1 MKRKGKII
9 LLLSLLT
16 VLVLQSSFA
25 AEVSRCFDATA
36 VALSD
41 VYNGLNQPYGI
52 EVMDDGVIYIADT
65 YNNMIKKLEN
75 GKLAVVAGYYEG
87 KNSLG
92 FPLGGLK
99 DGDALTA
106 AFNKPRDICVAED
119 GTIYVAD
126 SQNHAIRKI
135 KDGTVTTLAG
145 TGEAGDSVGLG
156 RTTRFNLPTAIA
168 MGNDGK
174 LYVADTLNNKIKVVD
189 VNGKSSELMLTS
201 ADNANRLNEP
211 SDLYFDEAGA
221 LYIVDS
227 GNQCIKKVVDGVVS
241 IIAGGKVY
249 ALDEAGYAPQGFVDG
264 LASLAK
270 FNFPKG
276 IAMDDRGNLYIADTW
291 NNAIRVLMADNR
303 VVTLTGGIMPGN
315 KVGALD
321 KAVFDA
327 PISLDYTN
335 GMLYITDRW
344 NNEIKQIDINPSDA
358 IVADEASLWYNG
370 EKVIGDASVLIKED
384 IAWVPLKMAA
394 TALGYTVSWDSAV
407 GAVVLTSGDIVEHVS
422 QNNGLYLENGKSY
435 VKTEDLDTLLNHTV
449 QQIPSLKAVVIL
461 P

>member
-1 MKRKGKII
+1 
-9 LLLSLLT
+9 
-16 VLVLQSSFA
+16 
-25 AEVSRCFDATA
+25 
-36 VALSD
+36 
-41 VYNGLNQPYGI
+41 
-52 EVMDDGVIYIADT
+52 
-65 YNNMIKKLEN
+65 
-75 GKLAVVAGYYEG
+75 
-87 KNSLG
+87 
-92 FPLGGLK
+92 
-99 DGDALTA
+99 
-106 AFNKPRDICVAED
+106 
-119 GTIYVAD
+119 
-126 SQNHAIRKI
+126 
-135 KDGTVTTLAG
+135 
-145 TGEAGDSVGLG
+145 
-156 RTTRFNLPTAIA
+156 
-168 MGNDGK
+168 
-174 LYVADTLNNKIKVVD
+174 VADTLNNKIKVVD

-344 NNEIKQIDINPSDA
+344 NNEIKQIDINPSASEMQLSALYLKQQIDVDA